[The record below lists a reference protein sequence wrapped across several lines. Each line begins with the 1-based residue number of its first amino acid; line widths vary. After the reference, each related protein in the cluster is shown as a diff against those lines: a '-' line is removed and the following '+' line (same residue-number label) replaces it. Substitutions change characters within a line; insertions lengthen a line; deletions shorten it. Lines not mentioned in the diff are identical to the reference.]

1 MADTF
6 KRKIIGT
13 IKDKLGSQYT
23 EREAEKLLKS
33 PAKLKKIF
41 GSQFTE
47 RESEKLMIEK
57 FPLRRSVNY

>member
-6 KRKIIGT
+6 KRKIIGN

-23 EREAEKLLKS
+23 EREAKKLLKS
-33 PAKLKKIF
+33 PAKLKKML

-47 RESEKLMIEK
+47 REAEKLMKEK
-57 FPLRRSVNY
+57 FPLRRSVD